1 MVTKFLPFFILAIR
15 ALASKLVEQWLKA
28 VKGEQVTPILAAD
41 IPEVILD
48 FQSDIKSDS
57 TKIDVTSDI
66 EAEKLSNDSE
76 KPSIIENDT
85 KDEVSENDVKPL
97 ENDSIEKNDDP
108 TNENNDTL
116 PVLKI
121 TLKNGKQILS
131 QVDDD
136 NKASED
142 DSEKEKREKQKSKSR
157 DKSHD
162 KSSSSK
168 ENSSSSR
175 SSSSSRHSSKSSDK
189 GKSSS
194 HKDSSSKHSSKDKY
208 KDKDRHSSHSSKSK
222 SSSSSHSKKSS
233 TSSNSSS
240 SKVKDGKSS
249 QKHSSDKDKS
259 REKNKNSKSSS
270 DKGDDKT
277 QTPSIQKLGKI
288 PKLSDVK
295 KEKPSISIEI
305 RKPDEPKPKTVK
317 TFHSKFRN
325 HGLAEEVK
333 PPPSRASL
341 LSKKPPPAIPPTVS
355 IPKRPS
361 PVHNDTP
368 PEKKPKTLLDIDK
381 PGAIKLIPPKHKRE
395 YCNFLF
401 LTLILTYFLFT
412 GHRDMHLTLQSNTN
426 NILIYNFKCGKSKMN
441 NLTGLIFVQK
451 LLVKYL
457 FLIKVKFYKK
467 IVVHKFNLFKDF
479 LLRCT
484 YQPCGGAPWDMKDM
498 KYCSKIAG
506 E

>member
-1 MVTKFLPFFILAIR
+1 MFFFFILAIR

-28 VKGEQVTPILAAD
+28 LKGEQVTPISVAD

-48 FQSDIKSDS
+48 FQSDIKCEIS
-57 TKIDVTSDI
+57 KNDVTDI
-66 EAEKLSNDSE
+66 EAEKPLNDSE
-76 KPSIIENDT
+76 KSSIIENDDND
-85 KDEVSENDVKPL
+85 KDVKSENDVSSSENIHVEEIDAPSN
-97 ENDSIEKNDDP
+97 ENDI
-108 TNENNDTL
+108 L

-131 QVDDD
+131 QVEVDSKAED
-136 NKASED
+136 N
-142 DSEKEKREKQKSKSR
+142 SEKEKNREKHKSKNR
-157 DKSHD
+157 DKSQD

-168 ENSSSSR
+168 ESSSS
-175 SSSSSRHSSKSSDK
+175 SKLSSSSRHSSSSSKSSDK

-222 SSSSSHSKKSS
+222 SSSSSSSKKSS
-233 TSSNSSS
+233 SSSNSSS

-259 REKNKNSKSSS
+259 REKDSKSSS
-270 DKGDDKT
+270 EKSDKT
-277 QTPSIQKLGKI
+277 QTPIQKLGKI
-288 PKLSDVK
+288 PKLSDLK

-333 PPPSRASL
+333 PPPSRAAL
-341 LSKKPPPAIPPTVS
+341 LNKKPPPAIPPTVS

-361 PVHNDTP
+361 PVHNETP
-368 PEKKPKTLLDIDK
+368 PEKKPKTLLEIDK

-395 YCNFLF
+395 YSFNCLF
-401 LTLILTYFLFT
+401 FTFILIYFLFT
-412 GHRDMHLTLQSNTN
+412 GHKEMHLVLLSNTHKK
-426 NILIYNFKCGKSKMN
+426 IIYGFKCGKSKMN

-457 FLIKVKFYKK
+457 FLIKVKFDKK
-467 IVVHKFNLFKDF
+467 KS
-479 LLRCT
+479 
-484 YQPCGGAPWDMKDM
+484 Y
-498 KYCSKIAG
+498 
-506 E
+506 